1 MHMSMYVHALMK
13 GDHEE
18 LLRITVTKI
27 EKDKYIK
34 GTKML

>member
-1 MHMSMYVHALMK
+1 MSMCVHALMK
-13 GDHEE
+13 GDHKE

-27 EKDKYIK
+27 EKNKHIK